1 MTEQRKGN
9 SCILLFFVARFRGCG
24 DERERLLKCGFEEM
38 GLTRQECR
46 IALLILDGGGNGDI
60 CSELYITRNTLKFHI
75 RNINRKLGIHG
86 RRELVGIAMR
96 MLPRPGGTPG
106 GSGARGRIINLM
118 ETAAFYRQQCREK
131 L

>member
-1 MTEQRKGN
+1 MTEQRKGG
-9 SCILLFFVARFRGCG
+9 SCVLSFPVARFRGWRY
-24 DERERLLKCGFEEM
+24 ERERLLKCGFEEM

-60 CSELYITRNTLKFHI
+60 CGELYITRNTLKFHI

-86 RRELVGIAMR
+86 RRELFDVAMG
-96 MLPRPGGTPG
+96 MLPRPGGSPD
-106 GSGARGRIINLM
+106 GSGTRGRIINFM
-118 ETAAFYRQQCREK
+118 EAAAFYGQPCQEK

>member
-1 MTEQRKGN
+1 
-9 SCILLFFVARFRGCG
+9 
-24 DERERLLKCGFEEM
+24 M

-75 RNINRKLGIHG
+75 RNINRKLGIRS
-86 RRELVGIAMR
+86 RRELIGIAMR
-96 MLPRPGGTPG
+96 MLPRPGGTPDG
-106 GSGARGRIINLM
+106 LGTRGRIIDFT
-118 ETAAFYRQQCREK
+118 EAAAFYRQGCQEK

>member
-1 MTEQRKGN
+1 M
-9 SCILLFFVARFRGCG
+9 CIRDR
-24 DERERLLKCGFEEM
+24 CGFEEM

-118 ETAAFYRQQCREK
+118 EAAAFYRQQCREK

>member
-1 MTEQRKGN
+1 MTEQRKGS
-9 SCILLFFVARFRGCG
+9 SCILSFPVARIRGCG
-24 DERERLLKCGFEEM
+24 DEKERLLKCGFEEM

-106 GSGARGRIINLM
+106 GSGVRGRIINLM
-118 ETAAFYRQQCREK
+118 EAAAFYRQQCREK